1 MGGGGGLKARAKV
14 VLREAEGTGRLLI
27 ALDAMGG
34 DYAPAEIVA
43 GALLAQRELAIEVAL
58 VGDRDIIEA
67 ELKKLGED
75 PAKFQV
81 VHASQAIAMDEHPAQ
96 AVRTKKDA
104 SINVAMELVK
114 RGVAAGFVSAGNTGA
129 VMASALMTLQRIHGI
144 ERPALGTVAPFSERG
159 VFVLDV
165 GANAD
170 VKPSYLVQFAQ
181 MGAIYAERVM
191 GVQRPRVALLN
202 IGSED
207 TKGSEMAQEVH
218 TRLRAHAEINFV
230 GNIEG
235 GEVHL
240 DRADVI
246 VTDGFTGNVAVK
258 VTEGVADF
266 IFRELR
272 TALTSKL
279 QYKLA
284 ALVLRQGLRPMRD
297 RMDPGT
303 YGGVPLL
310 GVNGIV
316 FIAHGNSDARAVK
329 NCIARTKEAA
339 SSGMLDQIRG
349 ALGRRG

>member
-1 MGGGGGLKARAKV
+1 M
-14 VLREAEGTGRLLI
+14 LI

-34 DYAPAEIVA
+34 DFAPAEIVA

-58 VGDRDIIEA
+58 VGDSHIIEA
-67 ELKKLGED
+67 ELTKLGES
-75 PAKFQV
+75 PSKFQI
-81 VHASQAIAMDEHPAQ
+81 VHASEAIAMDEHPAQ
-96 AVRTKKDA
+96 AVRAKKDA
-104 SINVAMELVK
+104 SINVAMDLVK
-114 RGVAAGFVSAGNTGA
+114 RGVATAFVSAGNTGA
-129 VMASALMTLQRIHGI
+129 VMASALMTLGRIHGI

-170 VKPSYLVQFAQ
+170 VKPTYLVQFAQ
-181 MGAIYAERVM
+181 MGSIYAEHMM

-202 IGSED
+202 IGGED
-207 TKGSEMAQEVH
+207 TKGSELMQDVH
-218 TRLRAHAEINFV
+218 ARLRAHPEINFV

-235 GEVHL
+235 GDTHR

-258 VTEGVADF
+258 VVEGTADF

-272 TALTSKL
+272 AALTSKL
-279 QYKLA
+279 QYRLA
-284 ALVLRQGLRPMRD
+284 ALVLRSGLRPMAN

-310 GVNGIV
+310 GVNGVV
-316 FIAHGNSDARAVK
+316 FIAHGNSDARAIK
-329 NCIARTKEAA
+329 NCLARAKEAA
-339 SSGMLDQIRG
+339 SSGMLDHIRG
-349 ALGRRG
+349 AMGRK